1 MSILEAI
8 ILGIVQGATEFLPIS
23 SSGHLVLVPFLFNL
37 TEPGLAMI
45 AIVHEGTLLAVLAYF
60 WQDVWGIVKGVLDGL
75 RRRQPLATAESRLG
89 WFIVLG
95 SIPAAVAGLLLES
108 FFEEVFGAPAVA
120 AGFLLVTAV
129 LLIIGERMMSGKKA
143 LAQLTWLDA
152 LIVGFFQMMAL
163 FPGIS
168 RSGSTITAGLIRGFD
183 RATAAR
189 FSFLLGIPA
198 ILGAGL
204 LAVFDI
210 VQAGNLASQ
219 WPTMLAGFAA
229 AAVSG
234 YACIHFLLTWLKQRS
249 LYIFVVYVI
258 LFSAVSLLIIAL
270 RG

>member
-8 ILGIVQGATEFLPIS
+8 ILGIVQGATEFLPVS
-23 SSGHLVLVPFLFNL
+23 SSGHLVLVPYLLKL
-37 TEPGLAMI
+37 TEPGLTMI

-60 WQDVWGIVKGVLDGL
+60 RRDIWEIVKGVLGGL
-75 RRRQPLATAESRLG
+75 RRRQPLATPESRLG

-95 SIPAAVAGLLLES
+95 SIPAAVVGLLFES
-108 FFEEVFGAPAVA
+108 YFEEVFGAPAVA

-129 LLIIGERMMSGKKA
+129 LLVIGERLMSGKKT
-143 LAQLTWLDA
+143 LTHITWLDA
-152 LIVGFFQMMAL
+152 LIIGVFQMFAL

-210 VQAGNLASQ
+210 VQAGNLGSQ
-219 WPTMLAGFAA
+219 WPTMLAGFVA

-249 LYIFVVYVI
+249 LYIFVVYVV
-258 LFSAVSLLIIAL
+258 LFSIVSFVAISF
-270 RG
+270 

>member
-8 ILGIVQGATEFLPIS
+8 ILGIVQGATEFLPVS
-23 SSGHLVLVPFLFNL
+23 SSGHLVLVPYLL
-37 TEPGLAMI
+37 KMAEPGLAMI
-45 AIVHEGTLLAVLAYF
+45 AIVHEGTLLAVLIYF
-60 WQDVWGIVKGVLDGL
+60 RRDIWEIALGVLDGL

-95 SIPAAVAGLLLES
+95 SIPAAVAGLLLQS
-108 FFEEVFGAPAVA
+108 FFEEVFGAPAVV

-129 LLIIGERMMSGKKA
+129 LLFIGERLLSGKKA
-143 LAQLTWLDA
+143 LTNITWLDA
-152 LIVGFFQMMAL
+152 LIIGVFQMFAL
-163 FPGIS
+163 FPGVS

-183 RATAAR
+183 RETAAR

-204 LAVFDI
+204 LAVLDI
-210 VQAGNLASQ
+210 LKAGNLASE
-219 WPTMLAGFAA
+219 WPMLLVGFLA

-234 YACIHFLLTWLKQRS
+234 YACIHFLLTWLKERN
-249 LYIFVVYVI
+249 LYIFVVYVV
-258 LFSAVSLLIIAL
+258 LFSAASFLVIAL

>member
-8 ILGIVQGATEFLPIS
+8 ILGILQGATEFLPIS
-23 SSGHLVLVPFLFNL
+23 SSGHLVLVPYLFTL
-37 TEPGLAMI
+37 AEPGLTLI
-45 AIVHEGTLLAVLAYF
+45 SIVHEGTLLAVLVYF
-60 WQDVWGIVKGVLDGL
+60 RQDLWKIARGVLDGL

-89 WFIVLG
+89 WFIILG
-95 SIPAAVAGLLLES
+95 SVPAGAVGLLFAD
-108 FFEEVFGAPAVA
+108 FFEEAFGAPAVA

-129 LLIIGERMMSGKKA
+129 LLVTGERLLSGKKD

-152 LIVGFFQMMAL
+152 LVIGFFQMLAL

-168 RSGSTITAGLIRGFD
+168 RSGSTITAGLMRGFD

-204 LAVFDI
+204 LSMVDL
-210 VQAGNLASQ
+210 VQAGNLGSQ
-219 WPTMLAGFAA
+219 WPALLAGFVAA
-229 AAVSG
+229 ALSG

-249 LYIFVVYVI
+249 LYIFVGYVV
-258 LFSAVSLLIIAL
+258 LFSAASFLVIAL

>member
-8 ILGIVQGATEFLPIS
+8 ILGILQGATEFLPIS
-23 SSGHLVLVPFLFNL
+23 SSGHLVLIPYLFNL
-37 TEPGLAMI
+37 TEPGLTMI
-45 AIVHEGTLLAVLAYF
+45 SIVHEGTLLAVLVYF
-60 WQDVWGIVKGVLDGL
+60 RRDLWEIIKGVLEGL

-95 SIPAAVAGLLLES
+95 SIPAAAAGLLFAD
-108 FFEEVFGAPAVA
+108 FFEEVFGTPAIS

-129 LLIIGERMMSGKKA
+129 FLVTGERLMTGKKN
-143 LAQLTWLDA
+143 LTHLTWLDA
-152 LIVGFFQMMAL
+152 LIVGFFQMLAL

-168 RSGSTITAGLIRGFD
+168 RSGSTITAGLMRGFD

-204 LAVFDI
+204 LSVLDI
-210 VQAGNLASQ
+210 LQVGNLGSE
-219 WPTMLAGFAA
+219 WPAMLAGFVA

-234 YACIHFLLTWLKQRS
+234 YACIHFLLAWLKQRS
-249 LYIFVVYVI
+249 LTIFVVYVT
-258 LFSAVSLLIIAL
+258 LLSAISFLVIIL